1 VISSVLFGTVARHWR
16 RLLWCNLLLNVW
28 HKCTEVTIWQLESSV
43 PPHPPKHPFLWVIIQ
58 GDIHLKQW
66 HLRVISSNNSRLIF
80 WLLLLLLLFV
90 VPLSKSTGTTLYHD
104 DGTKADSIESASS
117 STSWFWCFLD
127 FLCCWS
133 KSDPRSK
140 SPCHNPCSVRQ
151 ATWLESHA
159 TMKKQKDSMWIQHLE
174 VDYILWMPL
183 TESLGIRSMEWSI
196 IHTTTVLSQ
205 PACCDWKI
213 FHCDQKT
220 VPTQSWQDSLS
231 SLPPLQPFPHHHFC
245 RQHNKKP
252 FSANT
257 NATMHR
263 LHKIDYTLDY
273 TWCQFLCQP
282 HGHCQQGDAIAI
294 FNSIVHCNVAARG
307 CIKKFVGIRASFIC
321 YNIPGHVWEPIHRY
335 AMKQNIQ
342 HLSLTSKAGD
352 LICET
357 LYKVSCHSNV
367 PCGVLVDQHTI
378 LSSCRDFY
386 KCISQGC
393 SNVSEMT
400 SVAMK

>member
-1 VISSVLFGTVARHWR
+1 
-16 RLLWCNLLLNVW
+16 
-28 HKCTEVTIWQLESSV
+28 
-43 PPHPPKHPFLWVIIQ
+43 
-58 GDIHLKQW
+58 
-66 HLRVISSNNSRLIF
+66 
-80 WLLLLLLLFV
+80 

-174 VDYILWMPL
+174 ANYILWMPL

-196 IHTTTVLSQ
+196 IHTMTVLSQ